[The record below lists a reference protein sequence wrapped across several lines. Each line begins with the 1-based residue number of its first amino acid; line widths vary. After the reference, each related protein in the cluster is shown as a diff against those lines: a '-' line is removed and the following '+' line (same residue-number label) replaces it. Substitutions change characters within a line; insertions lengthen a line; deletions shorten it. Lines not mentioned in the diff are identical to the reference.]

1 MNKSLTIITPC
12 SRPKNLQVVK
22 DSIFKQK
29 WKFNFKWLIVH
40 DAEYIEIELFPE
52 LNIYQFNYYEPNS
65 VVGHAQRNFA
75 LNLIAKGLVYF
86 LDDDTILHPNFAKA
100 INEIEPDIDFFHFQQ
115 SYKDKS
121 IRILGK
127 EVEVDKIDTGSFVFI
142 ISLAKDVFFDVSK
155 YNADGYFAKAI
166 YSKAKNPVYVDYPL
180 SYYNY
185 LR

>member
-1 MNKSLTIITPC
+1 MDKLLTIITPC
-12 SRPKNLQVVK
+12 SRPQKLQVVK

-40 DAEYIEIELFPE
+40 DSEYIEIELFPE
-52 LNIYQFNYYEPNS
+52 LNIYQFNHYDSNS

-100 INEIEPDIDFFHFQQ
+100 ICEIELDKDFIHFPQI
-115 SYKDKS
+115 YKDES
-121 IRILGK
+121 IRISGK
-127 EVEVDKIDTGSFVFI
+127 EVEVDKIDTGSFVFD
-142 ISLAKDVFFDVSK
+142 ISLAKDVSFDVTK
-155 YNADGYFAKAI
+155 YNADAYFAKAI
-166 YSKAKNPVYVDYPL
+166 YSKAKNPVYVNYPL